1 MGHKRFMS
9 ARRPQIP
16 VFARVAIFVA
26 LALVAL
32 GCQRRQTASAGKVKI
47 AYIGLTCEA
56 PIFVAFEKG
65 YFKDEGV
72 DVELVKTDW
81 DSMKDGMGLGRFDT
95 THTLVAYVL
104 KPIEQ
109 GLDVRITG
117 GIHKGCLRI
126 QAGTNTAIHG
136 IEDLRGKRIATSNMG
151 SPPFL
156 FTNRVLA
163 SHGFDVT
170 RDVTWVVYP
179 NDAMEL
185 ALNNRQIDA
194 VCDSEPIGT
203 MLLQHGKVRT
213 VVDEARDAPYSDEY
227 CCVVSL
233 SGKFAKQNPAAAAG
247 VTRAMM
253 RGAAWVGVN
262 PGAAAKLA
270 VEKRY
275 LASTVE
281 FNAAAISKLTY
292 EPSVDACRQGLDVQ
306 ARDLKSA
313 GLLNASTDPA
323 DLIRRAWL
331 PLDGVTDA
339 WVRTIRVEKVAGG
352 GPIDPQAGS
361 AALLAAD
368 KPCCNKCCLGG

>member
-1 MGHKRFMS
+1 MASFTTANFRRFG
-9 ARRPQIP
+9 I
-16 VFARVAIFVA
+16 
-26 LALVAL
+26 LCLVAGSICAMFSACP
-32 GCQRRQTASAGKVKI
+32 GCHRGRQASSNKVRI

-56 PIFVAFEKG
+56 PIFVAYEKG
-65 YFKDEGV
+65 FFKEEGI

-81 DSMKDGMGLGRFDT
+81 DSMKDGLGLGRFDA

-109 GLDVRITG
+109 GLDVKISG

-126 QAGTNTAIHG
+126 QSGAKTNIHT
-136 IEDLRGKRIATSNMG
+136 IDDLRGKRIATSNMG

-163 SHGFDVT
+163 AHGFDVT

-185 ALNNRQIDA
+185 ALGNGQIDA

-213 VVDEARDAPYSDEY
+213 VVDEAKDSPYSEEY

-233 SGKFAKQNPAAAAG
+233 SGRFAAQNPSAAAK

-253 RGAAWVGVN
+253 RGAAWVSVN
-262 PGAAAKLA
+262 PTAAARLS

-292 EPSVDACRQGLDVQ
+292 EPSVTACREGLDIQ
-306 ARDLKSA
+306 ARDLKKA

-331 PLDGVTDA
+331 PLDGVTDE
-339 WVRTIRVEKVAGG
+339 WIRSLKPEHVEGG
-352 GPIDPQAGS
+352 GPMNPQAGLT
-361 AALLAAD
+361 ALLAAD
-368 KPCCNKCCLGG
+368 KSCCNKCCLGG

>member
-1 MGHKRFMS
+1 MTSFRTPTFRRLSTLSLLMAWLPAALS
-9 ARRPQIP
+9 ASS
-16 VFARVAIFVA
+16 
-26 LALVAL
+26 
-32 GCQRRQTASAGKVKI
+32 GCHRNSQASANKVRI

-56 PIFVAFEKG
+56 PIFVAYEKG
-65 YFKDEGV
+65 FFKDEGI

-81 DSMKDGMGLGRFDT
+81 DSMKDGLGLGRFDA

-109 GLDVRITG
+109 GLDVKISG

-126 QAGTNTAIHG
+126 QAGTKTNIHT
-136 IEDLRGKRIATSNMG
+136 IDDLRGKRIATSNMG

-163 SHGFDVT
+163 AHGFDVT

-185 ALNNRQIDA
+185 ALGNGQIDA

-213 VVDEARDAPYSDEY
+213 VVDEAKDSPYSEEY

-233 SGKFAKQNPAAAAG
+233 SGRFAAQNPSAAAK

-262 PGAAAKLA
+262 PTAAARLS

-292 EPSVDACRQGLDVQ
+292 DPSVDRCREGLDVQ
-306 ARDLKSA
+306 ARDLKKA

-331 PLDGVTDA
+331 PLEGVTDE
-339 WVRTIRVEKVAGG
+339 WIKSLQTEHIEGG
-352 GPIDPQAGS
+352 GPMNSEAGLT
-361 AALLAAD
+361 ALLAAD
-368 KPCCNKCCLGG
+368 KSCCNKCCLGG